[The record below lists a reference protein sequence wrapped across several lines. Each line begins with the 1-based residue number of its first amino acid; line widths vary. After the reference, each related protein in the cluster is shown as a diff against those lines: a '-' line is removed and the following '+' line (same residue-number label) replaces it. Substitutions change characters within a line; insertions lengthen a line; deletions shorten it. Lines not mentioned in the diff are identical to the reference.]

1 MNFSC
6 SSWEEVYLEFQDSM
20 LVTIPLNILLG
31 DFFFVLKD
39 TDFTSY
45 FDGSTIY
52 NAGGNCGDVIIYLY
66 LLSIY

>member
-1 MNFSC
+1 
-6 SSWEEVYLEFQDSM
+6 M

-31 DFFFVLKD
+31 DFFFILKD
-39 TDFTSY
+39 TNFTSY